1 MAKKKTAEERR
12 RRAAELKAQRLKE
25 ERRRKILTTTGIT
38 TAVVL
43 VVGLIGFLVFMEFRS
58 RTISGVEEYEVGS
71 YVHVDT
77 GQRVNYEQSPPV
89 GGDHWNAW
97 QNCGVYTEPVTHEF
111 AVHSLEHGAVWI
123 NYQPDLPEDQVQ
135 TLTDMYSSGDYL
147 VISPYAGELDAPIV
161 ASSWGRQI
169 TAESADDENLQRF
182 VRLYERGTDVPE
194 PGAACSGGVAENAE
208 EVDAMLGSGAG
219 VDAETMEGP
228 EGGDAGAEEGAEEG
242 TGDEASDAP
251 SDAAED
257 EPSAE
262 ESAGAEN

>member
-25 ERRRKILTTTGIT
+25 ERRRKILATTGIT
-38 TAVVL
+38 AAVVL
-43 VVGLIGFLVFMEFRS
+43 VVGLLGFLVFMEFRS

-71 YVHVDT
+71 YAHVDT
-77 GQRVNYEQSPPV
+77 GQTVNYEQSPPV

-97 QNCGVYTEPVTHEF
+97 QNCNVYSEPVTNEF

-123 NYQPDLPEDQVQ
+123 TYQPDLPEEEVQ
-135 TLTDMYSSGDYL
+135 ALNDMYSAGDYL
-147 VISPYAGELDAPIV
+147 VVSPYEGEMEAPIV
-161 ASSWGRQI
+161 ASSWGRQV
-169 TAESADDENLQRF
+169 TAETADDENLQRF

-208 EVDAMLGSGAG
+208 EVTAMLGNGG
-219 VDAETMEGP
+219 LDAPTMDGP
-228 EGGDAGAEEGAEEG
+228 ANGDAGAEEEAAG
-242 TGDEASDAP
+242 EASDAP
-251 SDAAED
+251 SESAGD

-262 ESAGAEN
+262 ESAEEQN